1 MARYRESVCRLCRR
15 EGLKLFLKG
24 ERCYTKCAFERRGF
38 APGQH
43 GQSRRS
49 KPSDYG
55 MHLREKQ
62 KVRTIY
68 GVLERQ
74 FRRYFEL
81 AEKEK
86 GITGENLLTILERR
100 LDNVIYRLS
109 LASSRKQARQLITHG
124 HFLVNSK
131 NVNIPS
137 FLVKEGDVIGIKE
150 KSRNNSAILSS
161 LELAKKNPLPS
172 WLGLDRDKLQ
182 GKVITKP
189 NRNEVQLPVNEN
201 LIVEFY

>member
-1 MARYRESVCRLCRR
+1 MNDIICPGCNKAFKVDEAGYASILKQVRDHQFEEELLKRL
-15 EGLKLFLKG
+15 
-24 ERCYTKCAFERRGF
+24 
-38 APGQH
+38 
-43 GQSRRS
+43 
-49 KPSDYG
+49 
-55 MHLREKQ
+55 
-62 KVRTIY
+62 
-68 GVLERQ
+68 
-74 FRRYFEL
+74 EL